1 MLIDHTQALASDR
14 ALCVGMPGQHQ
25 QGNAHI
31 LAARTRPHF
40 QPRSLARPIRP
51 ADQAPFT
58 LLLSHRCPL
67 SQKGIHSCQGAWQT
81 QLSRLPMLTTQE
93 CFITPWAPTAMLR
106 GSTVT
111 SFHNHFLPSLPLPLS
126 EDSRANQRSGAPK
139 RLMTVCLRGNSG
151 RSSVPSFSPT
161 GGHGQGPHPTS
172 FTLPPTPSFPS
183 GPKPETQPLMPISNS
198 PISQPPFSEKFSKKL
213 PTPDVLSSTSHLL
226 LAQHSHPSCQDT
238 DNLHVSKV
246 NSPRIILIPHL
257 AGSLGQTALSLHA
270 HSSCG
275 PGCPRPLWLFP
286 ALMTLLLGSSTL
298 DLSSPPSIQLLCHLV
313 PTQL

>member
-1 MLIDHTQALASDR
+1 M
-14 ALCVGMPGQHQ
+14 
-25 QGNAHI
+25 
-31 LAARTRPHF
+31 
-40 QPRSLARPIRP
+40 
-51 ADQAPFT
+51 
-58 LLLSHRCPL
+58 
-67 SQKGIHSCQGAWQT
+67 
-81 QLSRLPMLTTQE
+81 
-93 CFITPWAPTAMLR
+93 
-106 GSTVT
+106 
-111 SFHNHFLPSLPLPLS
+111 S

-172 FTLPPTPSFPS
+172 FTLSPTPSFPS

-275 PGCPRPLWLFP
+275 PGCPRPLWFFP
-286 ALMTLLLGSSTL
+286 ALMTVLLGSSTL